1 MAARDSAMGACHD
14 GHDVRVSSTDS
25 DRRLVRVLAWIV
37 AISFPLAT
45 LLLALIWLNITSPE
59 PTFREGEN
67 VLVDNIVTGFTS
79 DQERWPQELASQLL
93 FILGFAGVAGLGATL
108 FPLVGAGDGARRFM
122 ATLFIL
128 AASLGIVGM
137 LLYVGVKEV
146 MANPMYCECGSRD
159 AQLISRVSVLEAAS
173 NAQNWMTDAFATLFG
188 IGLIVAASAAAAM
201 PRGWRTYSRWMGV
214 AALLAVVIGRVL
226 PFIQFEIID
235 NPDVDL
241 GIVGLLLIVIV
252 SGILTPFWAIW
263 TARAVSAPGTPAD

>member
-1 MAARDSAMGACHD
+1 
-14 GHDVRVSSTDS
+14 VRVNSTDS

-59 PTFREGEN
+59 PAFREGEN
-67 VLVDNIVTGFTS
+67 VLVDNIVTAFTS
-79 DQERWPQELASQLL
+79 DQERWPLELASLLL
-93 FILGFAGVAGLGATL
+93 FILGFAGVAGLGATM
-108 FPLVGAGDGARRFM
+108 FPLVGAGDGARRLM

-128 AASLGIVGM
+128 AASLGIVGT

-159 AQLISRVSVLEAAS
+159 AQLISRASVLDAAS

-188 IGLIVAASAAAAM
+188 IGLIIAASTSAAM
-201 PRGWRTYSRWMGV
+201 PGGWRTYSRWMGV
-214 AALLAVVIGRVL
+214 AALIAVLIGRIL

-241 GIVGLLLIVIV
+241 GNVGLLLIVIV
-252 SGILTPFWAIW
+252 SGILTPIWAIW
-263 TARAVSAPGTPAD
+263 TARAVSAPGTPPD